1 MIKIIRPA
9 KVGPRLWAHKCPLC
23 GELHAS
29 ADDPGALPEFSLCN
43 CDGGRGAPF
52 RFVRLP
58 DGSEGI
64 ECTEFPRF
72 TARVTRDGFGR
83 FTGADGLPGSEDLCG
98 LSALEVARAMRIA
111 CDYIYATSSREF
123 LEGKPCREFLDE
135 K

>member
-1 MIKIIRPA
+1 MIKIIRPV

-23 GELHAS
+23 GQIYAS
-29 ADDPGALPEFSLCN
+29 ADEPDLLPEFSLCD

-58 DGSEGI
+58 DGAERIG
-64 ECTEFPRF
+64 CTEFPRF
-72 TARVTRDGFGR
+72 VARIARDSAGR
-83 FTGADGLPGSEDLCG
+83 FAGVDILPGADDLRG

-111 CDYIYATSSREF
+111 GEYIHATASREF

>member
-29 ADDPGALPEFSLCN
+29 ADDQ
-43 CDGGRGAPF
+43 R
-52 RFVRLP
+52 
-58 DGSEGI
+58 
-64 ECTEFPRF
+64 
-72 TARVTRDGFGR
+72 
-83 FTGADGLPGSEDLCG
+83 G
-98 LSALEVARAMRIA
+98 LSALEMSHAARAA
-111 CDYIYATSSREF
+111 AEYVHATASREF

>member
-23 GELHAS
+23 GQIYAS
-29 ADDPGALPEFSLCN
+29 ADEPDLLPEFSLCD

-72 TARVTRDGFGR
+72 TARITRDGSGR

-111 CDYIYATSSREF
+111 CDYIYATASREF